1 MIAQPRFAQPEPTLS
16 LVTVR
21 QFLLA
26 AAVASPLILSGCGG
40 SNKTYPTTVVPPP
53 KHLPPIT
60 TANGAVVWLPV
71 PPHVYSTR
79 PAASCEWVA
88 YQPAHNKPP
97 GQASLSPPAP
107 GLKAVALSK
116 RTVRIEYSFRTLPAD
131 CRPSFVTVG
140 IVAGRSAVATPWVE
154 HFRIHGLS
162 GTGTLTSSPYY
173 PPPDVATATADMPNG
188 LSSRP
193 VKVLIRR

>member
-1 MIAQPRFAQPEPTLS
+1 MLR
-16 LVTVR
+16 LVTAR
-21 QFLLA
+21 QLLLA
-26 AAVASPLILSGCGG
+26 TTVAALILSGCGG
-40 SNKTYPTTVVPPP
+40 SSTAYPTVVVPPP
-53 KHLPPIT
+53 KDLPPIT

-71 PPHVYSTR
+71 PPRVYSTR

-88 YQPAHNKPP
+88 YQPTRNKPP
-97 GQASLSPPAP
+97 GGASLSPPAP
-107 GLKAVALSK
+107 GLKAVALSR

-140 IVAGRSAVATPWVE
+140 IVASRSAVATPWVE

-173 PPPDVATATADMPNG
+173 PPPDVATATADMSNG